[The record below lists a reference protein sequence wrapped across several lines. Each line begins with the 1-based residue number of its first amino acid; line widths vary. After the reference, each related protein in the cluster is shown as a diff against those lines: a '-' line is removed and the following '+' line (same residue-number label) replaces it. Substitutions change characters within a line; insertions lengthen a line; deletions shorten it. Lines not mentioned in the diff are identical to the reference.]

1 MFGYRQELAS
11 AHVNDARAWISMRG
25 EEPDVDR
32 AAPGIVGAKA
42 APDRPVVLHDV
53 CKKVI
58 GDYIPSQNQP
68 RGTCTSRGL
77 KRDLDVM
84 QCVMIGAGAPLV
96 FKQTN
101 HAIIYGLGR
110 EIAGMLGGNPNNE
123 NDDGCTGAAVG
134 RGAVQGGELTYED
147 TTEPGDNEN
156 SDTLACQ
163 YGARGVPTEYKAKA
177 KNHLVKNMAQV
188 KTTDQGRD
196 LIVNGYGFTV
206 ASNVGF
212 MGIRSSRSVMFT
224 RDSNGRAHRGGT
236 WSHQM
241 TVQGWTPDLAGD
253 GECFLVDQSWGPGEP
268 DGPIGP
274 IPIPSYSFWI
284 LKKDLA
290 AMLAQD
296 DSWTFSGFDGWPADL
311 IHWLI

>member
-1 MFGYRQELAS
+1 MKFGYRQELA
-11 AHVNDARAWISMRG
+11 AEHVADTRAWISMTG
-25 EEPDVDR
+25 QEPDIDR
-32 AAPGIVGAKA
+32 AAPGIVGTKA
-42 APDRPVVLHDV
+42 SPDRPIVLHDA
-53 CKKVI
+53 CKKVT
-58 GDYIPSQNQP
+58 GSFLPAQNQP

-84 QCVMIGAGAPLV
+84 QCVMIAAGAPLA

-123 NDDGCTGAAVG
+123 DDDGCTGAAVG
-134 RGAVQGGELTYED
+134 RGAVQGGELTYDD

-163 YGARGVPTEYKAKA
+163 YGARGVPANYKEMAKS
-177 KNHLVKNMAQV
+177 HLVKSMAQV
-188 KTTDQGRD
+188 KSTIQGRD
-196 LIVNGYGFTV
+196 LIANGYGFTV
-206 ASNVGF
+206 ASNVGYE
-212 MGIRSSRSVMFT
+212 GIRGQHVFA
-224 RDSNGRAHRGGT
+224 RDKNGRAHRGGS

-241 TVQGWTPDLAGD
+241 TVQGYTPDLNGD
-253 GECFLVDQSWGPGEP
+253 GPCFLIDQSWGPLSP

-274 IPIPSYSFWI
+274 IEIPTYSFWV
-284 LKKDLA
+284 LESDLA
-290 AMLAQD
+290 VQIAQN